1 MPAGAAA
8 SGRDPSGWLVYPLG
22 MAGVRWLLFDVG
34 GVLCTADDSR
44 WPAEFSARWAARL
57 EMSED
62 EFTTRLASADLP
74 DAGIRADVED
84 EFWTRYGEA
93 VGADGDVLREM
104 RTDFWNAYCG
114 SPNTPI
120 LDFARSVNGQ
130 VGLAILSN
138 SGDGARRE
146 EERRF
151 GFSAIFDPICYSH
164 EIGVNKPDPRAFRA
178 ALGAMEA
185 TAEEVVFIDNRQ
197 DNVDAA
203 SVLGMRGV
211 LHLDNASTL
220 AELGA
225 LMGRR

>member
-1 MPAGAAA
+1 MTSQIVDSVTRAVD
-8 SGRDPSGWLVYPLG
+8 R

-57 EMSED
+57 GMSE
-62 EFTTRLASADLP
+62 EQFTTRVVSAGLP
-74 DAGIRADVED
+74 DAGIQANVED
-84 EFWTRYGEA
+84 EFWTRYGAA
-93 VGADGDVLREM
+93 VGADGDLLLEM
-104 RTDFWNAYCG
+104 RADFWNAYCG
-114 SPNTPI
+114 APNTPI
-120 LDFARSVNGQ
+120 LDYARGVKGQ

-151 GFSAIFDPICYSH
+151 GFSSVFDPICYSH

-178 ALGAMEA
+178 ALAAMDTVA
-185 TAEEVVFIDNRQ
+185 DEVAFIDNRE

-203 SVLGMRGV
+203 SDLGMYGV
-211 LHLDNASTL
+211 LHLDNGSTL
-220 AELGA
+220 AELGS
-225 LMGRR
+225 LLGRR